1 MKPEVFTGNKGKH
14 IITWIDQFESI
25 TVNNAWDEA
34 KQCRTIPLYLAKSAL
49 LSYNNLPEVTKN
61 NQELVKDVLRRQY
74 HREDR
79 QWRVRSDLYALT
91 QTGTLTQYID

>member
-25 TVNNAWDEA
+25 TVN
-34 KQCRTIPLYLAKSAL
+34 LAKSAL
-49 LSYNNLPEVTKN
+49 LSYNNLPEATKN